1 MFNLVSIEL
10 YKISRKP
17 RSFIG
22 FAAIAAI
29 ALLIELA
36 LFLDGQAYIQFIIQQ
51 VEQSF
56 QIEGNIINGNLVAYI
71 LLQTLIVQ
79 MPLLVALV
87 GGDLISGEA
96 ATGSIRLLAAKPV
109 SRANIILSKFA
120 AGSFYTMLLICWL
133 GVLALGMG
141 WLLFGRGDLIVVNSD
156 HIAILQ
162 SSDTVWRFVAAFFI
176 AFISLSVVTSL
187 SLMLSCFS
195 DNSIGPIM
203 ITMAIIILFTIIG
216 TMEIP
221 LFDLVRP
228 FLFTTHMIVW
238 RSMFEEPLP
247 TQQVILSIGV
257 MLLHIFLFLGIALFY
272 FKKKDLLS

>member
-22 FAAIAAI
+22 FAAIAVI

-36 LFLDGQAYIQFIIQQ
+36 LFLDGKAYVQFIIQQ

-87 GGDLISGEA
+87 GGDLLSGEA

-247 TQQVILSIGV
+247 IQQLIISIGV
-257 MLLHIFLFLGIALFY
+257 MVLHIFLFLGIALSY